1 MSLPL
6 ALLATCLLFCTGVH
20 GYEDDDFQVNYDVSY
35 YNEITEDERDAQ
47 LPLSPMVARVG
58 GREPGAILSHPQTGG
73 WESCQ
78 KNSKLTAPSRGHTEP
93 FHRLARSAELL
104 KFEGH
109 LSVPHTAVFCIY
121 TTGWGVV
128 LGDIRT
134 CTTLILH
141 LLDPASPSFPLL
153 PPLLPQCTISALSS
167 STVGPTLPPCQAQEL
182 SRWDKLFTML
192 EDSQMRQNMLLH
204 SVDEGVRAELQA
216 LRSELRRVA
225 PGDAPTCVAAA
236 DRLAAQ
242 VGGKLEQALERVEG
256 AAARQEGA
264 LQQLQDASRHQ
275 AARMGKLEQACLG
288 ISKAGPAP
296 HKQQDVTG
304 GISLEKTL
312 TAMAT
317 DLQRVQAQ
325 LDLSQRQAAHNF
337 LPAEQDPAQRASP
350 SAFGQNQAV
359 NEYNNRFGW
368 QGGPV
373 TGKTRQESRT
383 ELRAEEGSKVAEVGA
398 SPWYSPADTQQ
409 RAHGG
414 CEMAL
419 LFPQRSRRI
428 YAAVNLDSP
437 MALQAFTVCLWAKA
451 TKALNRTVL
460 FSYGTRRNPQ
470 EVQLALSTS
479 GGALFTVGG
488 EAHLVKT
495 QGVAL
500 DGHWGH
506 YCGTWSSDQGLASL
520 WVNGQREAS
529 SPGVAEGHSLPEG
542 GTMVLGQEKNGFFD
556 PMLAFAG
563 KMTGLNVWDRVLV
576 AEEISQHAQA
586 DGTSC
591 SGRGNVVGWG
601 ISEIVPH
608 GGAQYIN

>member
-35 YNEITEDERDAQ
+35 YNEITEDERD
-47 LPLSPMVARVG
+47 
-58 GREPGAILSHPQTGG
+58 
-73 WESCQ
+73 
-78 KNSKLTAPSRGHTEP
+78 
-93 FHRLARSAELL
+93 
-104 KFEGH
+104 
-109 LSVPHTAVFCIY
+109 
-121 TTGWGVV
+121 
-128 LGDIRT
+128 
-134 CTTLILH
+134 
-141 LLDPASPSFPLL
+141 
-153 PPLLPQCTISALSS
+153 
-167 STVGPTLPPCQAQEL
+167 VGPTLPPCQAQEL

-216 LRSELRRVA
+216 LRSELRRVS
-225 PGDAPTCVAAA
+225 PGDAPACVAAA

-317 DLQRVQAQ
+317 DLQRVQTQ

-337 LPAEQDPAQRASP
+337 LPA
-350 SAFGQNQAV
+350 
-359 NEYNNRFGW
+359 
-368 QGGPV
+368 
-373 TGKTRQESRT
+373 
-383 ELRAEEGSKVAEVGA
+383 
-398 SPWYSPADTQQ
+398 
-409 RAHGG
+409 G

-479 GGALFTVGG
+479 GGTVHRGG